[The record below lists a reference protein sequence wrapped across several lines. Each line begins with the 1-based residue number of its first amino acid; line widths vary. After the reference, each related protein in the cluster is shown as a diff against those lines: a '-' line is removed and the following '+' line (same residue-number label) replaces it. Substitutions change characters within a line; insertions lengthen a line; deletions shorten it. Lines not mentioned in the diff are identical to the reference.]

1 METTTTTTTTQQ
13 EASAPAEEK
22 KTEATALAVD
32 LSQMT
37 AEQKAALLRQLNA
50 EVKGS
55 RLENRQAYVDL
66 RREFMQGVRAKLDVI
81 VREVGEFKKWVSLES
96 EAFTKVMQ
104 QYGQTKFEGQK
115 NYTIT
120 DGDFR
125 LAISSN
131 NVKSFDE
138 RADMAADRLIKY
150 LKHYMEQSD
159 KGQDDPMYQL
169 AMTLLERNNAG
180 DLDYK
185 SISKLYELE
194 DKFDEEYAD
203 IMTLFKESNVVQKTA
218 INFYFF
224 ERHPDT
230 GIWSRIEPSFCRM

>member
-1 METTTTTTTTQQ
+1 METTVTTTQQ
-13 EASAPAEEK
+13 QAAQEAAAPAEGK
-22 KTEATALAVD
+22 KATMAVD

-37 AEQKAALLRQLNA
+37 EEQKAALRDQLNA
-50 EVKGS
+50 EAKSS
-55 RLENRQAYVDL
+55 RQQNREAYEDL
-66 RREFMQGVRAKLDVI
+66 RHEFMQSVKAQLATVVK
-81 VREVGEFKKWVSLES
+81 EVKRFKDWLGSES
-96 EAFTKVMQ
+96 DAFIKIMQ
-104 QYGQTKFEGQK
+104 RYGQTRFDDQK
-115 NYTIT
+115 NFTIT
-120 DGDFR
+120 DYGFR
-125 LAISSN
+125 LAIASN

-138 RADMAADRLIKY
+138 RADLAADRLIKY
-150 LKHYMEQSD
+150 LKGYMEKSE

-224 ERHPDT
+224 ERNPST
-230 GIWSRIEPSFCRM
+230 GIWTRIEPSFCRL

>member
-1 METTTTTTTTQQ
+1 METTVTTTQQ
-13 EASAPAEEK
+13 QAAQEAAAPAEEK
-22 KTEATALAVD
+22 KATMAVD

-37 AEQKAALLRQLNA
+37 EEQKAALRDQLNA
-50 EVKGS
+50 EAKSS
-55 RLENRQAYVDL
+55 RQQNREAYEDL
-66 RREFMQGVRAKLDVI
+66 RHEFMQSVKAQLATVVK
-81 VREVGEFKKWVSLES
+81 EVKRFKDWLGSES
-96 EAFTKVMQ
+96 DAFTKIMQ
-104 QYGQTKFEGQK
+104 RYGQTKFDDQK

-125 LAISSN
+125 LAIASN

-138 RADMAADRLIKY
+138 RADLAADRLIKY
-150 LKHYMEQSD
+150 LKGYMEKSE
-159 KGQDDPMYQL
+159 KGQEDPMYQL

-224 ERHPDT
+224 ERNPST
-230 GIWSRIEPSFCRM
+230 GIWTRIEPSFCRL